1 MEYQDDQPSDHTA
14 DRADDY
20 GEQIDGYVI
29 RQNEVRQEK
38 EYHPHDPVDDEL
50 PQVASAAGK
59 HQQYYYYYEYE
70 YYYFHQPSFY
80 TRHHSLLTQQL
91 RCFGAPEA
99 SGPFLFCTARNF
111 GVQLTSTYRRMRRLA
126 TARANP
132 RTLRFFRP
140 LMMRPRVRELLS
152 AQITIF
158 AFMMTVAS
166 SSV

>member
-1 MEYQDDQPSDHTA
+1 MEYQDDQPSNHTA

-20 GEQIDGYVI
+20 GEQVDGYVI
-29 RQNEVRQEK
+29 RQNEVRQE
-38 EYHPHDPVDDEL
+38 EENHPHDPVDDEL
-50 PQVASAAGK
+50 PQGASAAGK

-80 TRHHSLLTQQL
+80 TRHHSLLTQPL
-91 RCFGAPEA
+91 RSIGAPEA
-99 SGPFLFCTARNF
+99 PGPFLFCTARNF
-111 GVQLTSTYRRMRRLA
+111 GVQLTSTYRLMRRLA

-132 RTLRFFRP
+132 RTRRFFRP

-158 AFMMTVAS
+158 AFLMTVAS
-166 SSV
+166 PAV

>member
-1 MEYQDDQPSDHTA
+1 MLWSS
-14 DRADDY
+14 R
-20 GEQIDGYVI
+20 G
-29 RQNEVRQEK
+29 
-38 EYHPHDPVDDEL
+38 L
-50 PQVASAAGK
+50 W
-59 HQQYYYYYEYE
+59 
-70 YYYFHQPSFY
+70 
-80 TRHHSLLTQQL
+80 
-91 RCFGAPEA
+91 
-99 SGPFLFCTARNF
+99 PFLFCTARNL

-140 LMMRPRVRELLS
+140 LMMTPRVRELLS